1 MVHGEGSA
9 GPSPSDLTLC
19 HNIDFG
25 RARFQDGPHVK
36 VGPCGAGL
44 CATIA
49 SPKSTVDP
57 ETGRPWTDKYNPDPA
72 QRGRPLVGVPVLYG
86 LVPDGPG
93 RWSGRLY
100 NVDNG
105 NSYAGR
111 LLELGPATIRVEG
124 CAIGICG
131 GRNMTRIK

>member
-57 ETGRPWTDKYNPDPA
+57 ETGQRQAPPDLRLWA
-72 QRGRPLVGVPVLYG
+72 YRSRSLRSHADAAICRASIGDDASG
-86 LVPDGPG
+86 LVP
-93 RWSGRLY
+93 
-100 NVDNG
+100 
-105 NSYAGR
+105 
-111 LLELGPATIRVEG
+111 
-124 CAIGICG
+124 
-131 GRNMTRIK
+131 